1 MGQFSISFTVGK
13 ASDPNCADFAHNNRE
28 FYAENIDPVRTPEN
42 IIFACEPIRTAYEKL
57 FSESLA
63 AYNAKQRQ
71 PCRRIQNYYEHITN
85 GKREEAFYEAVVQFG
100 DCKSAACGTPNGE
113 TARKLLIEY
122 MQAFQKRNPNL
133 YVFNAVLHMDEATP
147 HLHIDFIPFY
157 TKARKHG
164 MPKGVSMRAAL
175 EEMGFAARSRYDS
188 AAMGWEHS
196 ERVEM
201 ERLLMQHGLKRE
213 DKNAHYA
220 HMTVAEY
227 KRSQDTKQAVS
238 VLRKQK
244 QQEANSLGMARS
256 MRFRIVELSAEVEKM
271 EHDRLL
277 PFKSF
282 FYTDRDKQAYV
293 QSELERLH
301 ISYRQTENGFEAQE
315 CHVQAIREIE
325 QSYQPKPQSAR
336 EKLRADIDRFV
347 PLSQDIFYLMAHLVK
362 AGYDIKYGKYLAFR
376 AKDAKNFIRLKSL
389 GVEYSEI
396 ALKGRIKANR
406 EFEQRLE
413 EQLAEAQKKRQK
425 NAPVLRMMRLYIG
438 VVKDGRLTPRKR
450 IPEKVYAWTNDSE
463 LDRLLALNKR
473 INDGTTLRSLRQDF
487 AAKDEAMHQKYDAAQ
502 SEKHDLQFA
511 LDLKEKL
518 ELIFGGIPSKRFTKQ
533 QAEETLRKYPS
544 ITAGNWRNVE
554 TMISNSRA
562 QATKAAEELAQAEA
576 ELKEAA
582 ELYTLAERVYSGA
595 HIQIM
600 VNAETEA
607 RSAADVPNGTY
618 AADNN
623 TPGFVPLI
631 R

>member
-28 FYAENIDPVRTPEN
+28 FYAANIDPVRTPEN
-42 IIFACEPIRTAYEKL
+42 IIFTFEPIRAAYEKL
-57 FSESLA
+57 FSDSLA

-71 PCRRIQNYYEHITN
+71 PCRRIQNYYEHIAN

-100 DCKSAACGTPNGE
+100 DCKTAACGTPNGE

-157 TKARKHG
+157 SKARKRG
-164 MPKGVSMRAAL
+164 LPKGVSMRAAL
-175 EEMGFAARSRYDS
+175 EEMGFAAHSRYDS

-196 ERVEM
+196 ERIEM

-227 KRSQDTKQAVS
+227 KRSQDAKQAVS

-256 MRFRIVELSAEVEKM
+256 MRFRIAELSAEVEKM

-293 QSELERLH
+293 QAEMERLH

-325 QSYQPKPQSAR
+325 QSYQPKPRSAR
-336 EKLRADIDRFV
+336 DKLRADIDRFV

-376 AKDAKNFIRLKSL
+376 AKDAKIFIRLKSL

-413 EQLAEAQKKRQK
+413 EQLAEA
-425 NAPVLRMMRLYIG
+425 
-438 VVKDGRLTPRKR
+438 
-450 IPEKVYAWTNDSE
+450 PEKRTGASHDAIIYRCCE
-463 LDRLLALNKR
+463 R
-473 INDGTTLRSLRQDF
+473 RQT
-487 AAKDEAMHQKYDAAQ
+487 HAAQ
-502 SEKHDLQFA
+502 ENSGE
-511 LDLKEKL
+511 
-518 ELIFGGIPSKRFTKQ
+518 
-533 QAEETLRKYPS
+533 S
-544 ITAGNWRNVE
+544 ICVD
-554 TMISNSRA
+554 
-562 QATKAAEELAQAEA
+562 K
-576 ELKEAA
+576 
-582 ELYTLAERVYSGA
+582 
-595 HIQIM
+595 
-600 VNAETEA
+600 
-607 RSAADVPNGTY
+607 
-618 AADNN
+618 
-623 TPGFVPLI
+623 
-631 R
+631 

>member
-13 ASDPNCADFAHNNRE
+13 ASSPNCADFAHNNRE
-28 FYAENIDPVRTPEN
+28 FYAPNIDPTRTAES
-42 IIFACEPIRTAYEKL
+42 IIFTREPIRTAYEKL

-71 PCRRIQNYYEHITN
+71 PCRRINDYYEHIAA

-100 DCKSAACGTPNGE
+100 DCKTAACGTPNGE

-157 TKARKHG
+157 SKARKHG
-164 MPKGVSMRAAL
+164 LPKGVSMRAAL

-188 AAMGWEHS
+188 AAMGWEHA
-196 ERVEM
+196 ERIEM

-227 KRSQDTKQAVS
+227 KRTQDAKQAVL

-244 QQEANSLGMARS
+244 RQEANTIGLARS
-256 MRFRIVELSAEVEKM
+256 MRFRIAELSAEVEKM
-271 EHDRLL
+271 KHDQLL

-293 QSELERLH
+293 QAEMERLH

-325 QSYQPKPQSAR
+325 HSYQPKPQSAR
-336 EKLRADIDRFV
+336 DKLRADIDRFV
-347 PLSQDIFYLMAHLVK
+347 PLSKDIFYLMGYLVK

-376 AKDAKNFIRLKSL
+376 AKGAKNFIRLKSL

-396 ALKGRIKANR
+396 ALKGRIKANQ
-406 EFEQRLE
+406 EFEKRLE
-413 EQLAEAQKKRQK
+413 EWLAAAKEKRQE
-425 NAPVLRMMRLYIG
+425 NTQVLRMVRLYIS
-438 VVKDGRLTPRKR
+438 VVKDGRLTPRK
-450 IPEKVYAWTNDSE
+450 KKTDQVYSWANDTE
-463 LDRLLALNKR
+463 LDRMLALNR
-473 INDGTTLRSLRQDF
+473 EINNGATLQSLRQDF
-487 AAKDEAMHQKYDAAQ
+487 AAKDDAMHQKYNAAQ
-502 SEKHDLQFA
+502 AEKHDLQFA

-554 TMISNSRA
+554 TMLSNSRA
-562 QATKAAEELAQAEA
+562 QAAKAAEELAQAEA

-582 ELYTLAERVYSGA
+582 ELYTLAERIYSGA

-600 VNAETEA
+600 VNTEKEA
-607 RSAADVPNGTY
+607 RSAEAVPNGTY

-623 TPGFVPLI
+623 TPGYTPLI